1 MKNRKVILGAGES
14 GTGAALLAQKQGY
27 DVFVSDFSAIS
38 PKYKKILSDNN
49 IHFEENKHSSEFI
62 LNADEIIKSPGIPE
76 KAPVVKEALD
86 KGIKVI
92 SEIEFAARFTNAKF
106 ICITGSNGKTTTTE
120 LIYFILKNA
129 GLNVGLAGNVGQSLA
144 EQVANFNYDF
154 FVIELSSFQLDGM
167 FEFKAD
173 IAILL
178 NITPDHLDRYNYDFQ
193 DYIDSKFRIVNNM
206 TKADKFIYCADDE
219 IIQRE
224 VEKRKINAD
233 MYPFTIKGEV
243 TKGAYTID
251 NELKIIID
259 KNIFSMGADKLSLD
273 GIHNRYNSMAAGIT
287 SKLSEIRN
295 EELKSS
301 FSNFEGVEHRLE
313 KFIKV
318 RGVRFINDSKATNVN
333 AVWYALQTYEEDIVL
348 ILGGIDKGNDY
359 SSLKELVKQKV
370 KAIVALGN
378 DNSKIFDAFF
388 GITELYDTK
397 SMDEAVVK
405 AFSLA
410 DEGELV
416 LLSPACS
423 SFDLFDN
430 YEDRGRKFKQAV
442 REL

>member
-1 MKNRKVILGAGES
+1 
-14 GTGAALLAQKQGY
+14 
-27 DVFVSDFSAIS
+27 
-38 PKYKKILSDNN
+38 
-49 IHFEENKHSSEFI
+49 
-62 LNADEIIKSPGIPE
+62 
-76 KAPVVKEALD
+76 
-86 KGIKVI
+86 
-92 SEIEFAARFTNAKF
+92 
-106 ICITGSNGKTTTTE
+106 
-120 LIYFILKNA
+120 
-129 GLNVGLAGNVGQSLA
+129 
-144 EQVANFNYDF
+144 
-154 FVIELSSFQLDGM
+154 
-167 FEFKAD
+167 
-173 IAILL
+173 
-178 NITPDHLDRYNYDFQ
+178 
-193 DYIDSKFRIVNNM
+193 
-206 TKADKFIYCADDE
+206 
-219 IIQRE
+219 
-224 VEKRKINAD
+224 
-233 MYPFTIKGEV
+233 
-243 TKGAYTID
+243 
-251 NELKIIID
+251 
-259 KNIFSMGADKLSLD
+259 
-273 GIHNRYNSMAAGIT
+273 MAAGIT

-295 EELKSS
+295 EELNSS

-397 SMDEAVVK
+397 SMDDAVVK

>member
-154 FVIELSSFQLDGM
+154 FVIELSSFQ
-167 FEFKAD
+167 
-173 IAILL
+173 
-178 NITPDHLDRYNYDFQ
+178 
-193 DYIDSKFRIVNNM
+193 
-206 TKADKFIYCADDE
+206 
-219 IIQRE
+219 
-224 VEKRKINAD
+224 
-233 MYPFTIKGEV
+233 PFTIKGEV